1 MAVAYSPGLR
11 HARLDQITEQLGAG
25 ALLRIYS
32 GPRPSA
38 GGAATTLLAE
48 LECSDPFAPA
58 ASGNQ
63 LTAAAI
69 SDATAETSGTATWFR
84 LVTSG
89 GQFVVD
95 GDVREADDP
104 NAGEALV
111 LDSKSLIEGGTVS
124 VSSLVVTGGNV
135 G

>member
-1 MAVAYSPGLR
+1 MAVAYSAGLR
-11 HARLDQITEQLGAG
+11 HARLDQITSQLGSG
-25 ALLRIYS
+25 ALLRVYS
-32 GPRPSA
+32 GTRPSA

-48 LECSDPFAPA
+48 LACSSPFAPA

-63 LTAAAI
+63 LTASAI
-69 SDATAETSGTATWFR
+69 SDATAPASGTATWFR

-95 GDVREADDP
+95 GDVRETADP
-104 NAGEALV
+104 NNGEALV
-111 LDSKSLIEGGTVS
+111 LDSKSIVQGGTVS
-124 VSSLVVTGGNV
+124 VSSLAVTGGNV